1 MAFLV
6 AKSVHIVGF
15 ISWLA
20 GLFYL
25 VRLFVYFEEAKDKP
39 AEQAKLLTA
48 QLATMEGRLWGIITR
63 PAMVATLIAGL
74 WTIHARYG
82 FAQMPMWLHV
92 KLGLIVLLVIYHLKC
107 GQIVRTHAQGQSC
120 GWSSGKLRL
129 FNEVATMLM
138 VGIVALAV
146 FKSSLSAVWGIGAWV
161 AFGVVLMIAVRFYK
175 RVRARAE
182 TSTAAREAQGEVS
195 SP

>member
-39 AEQAKLLTA
+39 VEQAKLLTA
-48 QLATMEGRLWGIITR
+48 QLAMMQGRLWVIITR
-63 PAMVATLIAGL
+63 PAMVATLIAGV

-82 FAQMPMWLHV
+82 FSQMPMWLHV
-92 KLGLIVLLVIYHLKC
+92 KLGLLVLLVIYHLKC
-107 GQIVRTHAQGQSC
+107 GRIVRMHAQGQSC

-146 FKSSLSAVWGIGAWV
+146 FKSSLSALWGIVVWV
-161 AFGVVLMIAVRFYK
+161 AFGVVLMIAVRLYK
-175 RVRARAE
+175 RARARSE
-182 TSTAAREAQGEVS
+182 AAAGTGEVS
-195 SP
+195 RS